1 MTRFL
6 ISTTE
11 EMQDILKSAADERG
25 QTLNGLI
32 RQILWDWVERKRAEQ
47 KAEMKNE

>member
-11 EMQDILKSAADERG
+11 SLQHDLKLAAESRG
-25 QTLNGLI
+25 QTLTGLI
-32 RQILWDWVERKRAEQ
+32 RQILYDWAKQNAAQEKDG
-47 KAEMKNE
+47 